1 MSNSDSVNKY
11 WLIAAGIVGTPI
23 LVVALLVGRYS
34 VHRAEERRFEERTAD
49 EFVQILNTVVGVVP
63 PDMGFQVS
71 TSPSAD
77 GSSGKNVDGI
87 EYFPSGG
94 FTFRAPLAGPQSTVS
109 SVNILETTTQFLLPE
124 LIKKGWM
131 ERNRDCEADDFKAQM
146 IVRLTK
152 LVNGKPFELQVA
164 LAGYPANREIFEYGD
179 RMFPPLLQLDYS
191 VVHGPAVSQADAGPS
206 NCDGINLVWP
216 TGPHSDPKH
225 CPNLCSYQ

>member
-1 MSNSDSVNKY
+1 MSNSESVNKY

-34 VHRAEERRFEERTAD
+34 VHRAEERRVEERTAD

-94 FTFRAPLAGPQSTVS
+94 FTFRSPLAGPQSTVS

-124 LIKKGWM
+124 LSKKGWM
-131 ERNRDCEADDFKAQM
+131 ERNRHCQAGPFNAQM
-146 IVRLTK
+146 SVTLTK
-152 LVNGKPFELQVA
+152 LVNGEPFELQVT
-164 LAGYPANREIFEYGD
+164 LSGFPPNREIFEYGD
-179 RMFPPLLQLDYS
+179 RIFPPLLQLGYS
-191 VVHGPAVSQADAGPS
+191 VAHGPGVSQADAGPS
-206 NCDGINLVWP
+206 NCEGINLVWP
-216 TGPHSDPKH
+216 LGPNSAPKR
-225 CPNLCSYQ
+225 LT